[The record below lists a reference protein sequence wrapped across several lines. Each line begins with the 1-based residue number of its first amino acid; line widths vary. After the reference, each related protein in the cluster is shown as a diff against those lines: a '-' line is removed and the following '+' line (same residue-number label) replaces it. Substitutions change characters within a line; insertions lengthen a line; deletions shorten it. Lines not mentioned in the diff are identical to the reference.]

1 MRTSASGKERL
12 SQTNN
17 FETKA
22 AASAFSTSFT
32 TLGMS
37 YLLRLKIFICG
48 NTLRIN
54 RVALIPSIRGMMMS
68 MITTSG
74 QSYDKCCSL
83 ASHFSGKLGVM
94 VAA

>member
-32 TLGMS
+32 TLV
-37 YLLRLKIFICG
+37 R
-48 NTLRIN
+48 N
-54 RVALIPSIRGMMMS
+54 VV
-68 MITTSG
+68 
-74 QSYDKCCSL
+74 L
-83 ASHFSGKLGVM
+83 AG
-94 VAA
+94 